1 MNEIKFAC
9 PHCGQHIACDSSYAE
24 IGIECP
30 SCNGPLVVPRLSGN
44 TTEAGG
50 MVLVASSSAPATRP
64 TQYIPPFTNASEPF
78 WTGRIA
84 DVPKENPV
92 MTTAW
97 VACLFATFV
106 LAFVLASKG
115 LGMQALLSCV
125 LVGGALTGYL
135 RARGSSRPTSEA
147 LLSGIVFAVALV
159 IVTPVLL
166 VGILF
171 IGCAACS
178 R

>member
-1 MNEIKFAC
+1 MSEIKFAC

-44 TTEAGG
+44 TTEHGG
-50 MVLVASSSAPATRP
+50 MVIVASSSLPPPRP
-64 TQYIPPFTNASEPF
+64 TQRIPPLTLKSDSF
-78 WTGRIA
+78 WTDNIS

-92 MTTAW
+92 MTTCW

-106 LAFVLASKG
+106 LTFVLAGNGFSP
-115 LGMQALLSCV
+115 QALLACV
-125 LVGGALTGYL
+125 VLGGMLTGYL
-135 RARGSSRPTSEA
+135 RARGSSKPAAEA
-147 LLSGIVFAVALV
+147 LLSGIGFAFILVVVAP
-159 IVTPVLL
+159 ILL

-171 IGCAACS
+171 IGCVACS